1 MPTGEPGQATAPAR
15 PMALGRRHVLVG
27 AGDDERGEP
36 SVAVWLADQDGSP
49 LAGWVIARVRAFADP
64 ATARRL
70 LAAAAQG
77 VLVGTPV
84 EPGTPALVEILDGLS
99 RAAGVPRGH
108 ARRAVVETGLVVAEL
123 SRYRDRYTR
132 VVPDWSAPVPPVPPA
147 TGGRCPVVAGVLAA
161 AATLRWCA
169 AAWRA
174 MEARRWQD
182 PVLRRR
188 FGPVRCLPPY
198 WHSVSSTSPGS
209 TGWSPAG
216 RADAAAVDPPVTRPR
231 RPVRHHPYAWRGAP
245 GARGSRSRRAGAR

>member
-198 WHSVSSTSPGS
+198 WQRQLDI
-209 TGWSPAG
+209 AG
-216 RADAAAVDPPVTRPR
+216 QHWLVPSGPR
-231 RPVRHHPYAWRGAP
+231 
-245 GARGSRSRRAGAR
+245 